1 MILKSYLL
9 ENNPENLNQYNSIL
23 FYGENDGL
31 KDDFKD
37 KINILN
43 KTAEIITFY
52 QEDILKDVNILTK
65 NIINESLFN
74 TKKIIIINEA
84 DNKIL
89 VYLEE
94 VLEKVNENIKIFIF

>member
-43 KTAEIITFY
+43 KPQDY
-52 QEDILKDVNILTK
+52 NLL
-65 NIINESLFN
+65 SRR
-74 TKKIIIINEA
+74 
-84 DNKIL
+84 
-89 VYLEE
+89 YP
-94 VLEKVNENIKIFIF
+94 